1 VFFTGTPF
9 LFDMGL
15 FDLFRKK
22 KKRKKA
28 DWLVVG
34 LGNPGDKYAGNRH
47 NIGWM
52 VADALCRKHNTTLRP
67 SSSIYNACSF
77 YLKDN
82 IVLVAQPT
90 TFMNNSGEA
99 VSKLIEEFDIPDGN
113 IIVVIDEYNFPVGK
127 IQLKDSGGSG
137 GHNGMADILDKIPD
151 KKFYRLRCGIAKRF
165 GPGGL
170 VDYVLSDFEPEEIEK
185 RDIMIKKAVIAI
197 EHLITLDN
205 PTRAM
210 SEINSGR
217 IF

>member
-1 VFFTGTPF
+1 MSI
-9 LFDMGL
+9 FDI
-15 FDLFRKK
+15 F
-22 KKRKKA
+22 KKRKKQKRA

-52 VADALCRKHNTTLRP
+52 VADALCTKHNMQVRP
-67 SSSIYNACSF
+67 SPSVYNACSF
-77 YLKDN
+77 YLKDK

-90 TFMNNSGEA
+90 TYMNNSGEA
-99 VSKLIEEFDIPDGN
+99 VKKLIEEFNVPDGN
-113 IIVVIDEYNFPVGK
+113 IIIVIDEYNFPVGK
-127 IQLKDSGGSG
+127 IQLKGSGGSG
-137 GHNGMADILDKIPD
+137 GHNGMADILDKIGD
-151 KKFYRLRCGIAKRF
+151 KKFYRLRCGIAKNF

-170 VDYVLSDFEPEEIEK
+170 VDYVLSDFKPEEIEK
-185 RDIMIKKAVIAI
+185 RDIMIKKAVMAI
-197 EHLITLDN
+197 EHLIALDN